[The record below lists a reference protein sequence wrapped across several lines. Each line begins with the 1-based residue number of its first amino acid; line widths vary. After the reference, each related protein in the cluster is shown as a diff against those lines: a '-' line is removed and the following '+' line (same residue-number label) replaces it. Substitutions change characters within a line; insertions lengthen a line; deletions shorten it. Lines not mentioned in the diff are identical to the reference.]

1 MPVVVSLRPTPVSGR
16 LTADRAAE
24 IHQLLLPFADEFGP
38 IIGEIGQLI
47 DRHTVS
53 RNGRTFIMLYP
64 DQNRAIVQYLKH
76 HSSRPLQAI
85 EVWAHCFEHL
95 NSETGEIRLT
105 RAELAT
111 LAGIS
116 ENSVS
121 IIMSELKNR
130 NAILSRRTKV
140 AGMRGQGAVRYYMN
154 PNVATHLPG
163 KARDQAQAA
172 APKLAVA
179 KQASLQLVIASDTK
193 RAKSPVNRSE
203 KPRRDQATKTQ

>member
-1 MPVVVSLRPTPVSGR
+1 
-16 LTADRAAE
+16 
-24 IHQLLLPFADEFGP
+24 
-38 IIGEIGQLI
+38 
-47 DRHTVS
+47 
-53 RNGRTFIMLYP
+53 MLYP
-64 DQNRAIVQYLKH
+64 DQNRTIVQYLKQ
-76 HSSRPLQAI
+76 HSSRPLQAL

-105 RAELAT
+105 RAEIAT

-172 APKLAVA
+172 APKVA
-179 KQASLQLVIASDTK
+179 RAAPKQTSLQLVISSDTK
-193 RAKSPVNRSE
+193 QEKSPAAHSEKSRRAKPI
-203 KPRRDQATKTQ
+203 KAQ